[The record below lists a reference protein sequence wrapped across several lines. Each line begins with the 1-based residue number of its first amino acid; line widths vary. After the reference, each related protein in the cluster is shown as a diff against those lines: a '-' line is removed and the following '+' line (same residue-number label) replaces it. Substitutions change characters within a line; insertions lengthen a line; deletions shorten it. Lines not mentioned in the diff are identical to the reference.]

1 MPTKFNERVAV
12 LLPLYNPEPY
22 LFDQLESLAS
32 QDIEKFDL
40 IWGVSKDE
48 NNSIPAIDAMC
59 AFTNNYFV
67 DINGLSASN
76 AFFKLLSKAAE
87 YDYVAFC
94 DQDDIWEKSKLSKQ
108 VASLKQF
115 ENSVALSHSN
125 FTILNDKNFNV
136 VDNCYSHK
144 VDTLLE
150 GNCARGCTMVLNK
163 KLVRTILESPVE
175 RMIWHDWWTIL
186 IASAYGVIVKNVEP
200 LTKYRLHERNLVG
213 IPGIRRR
220 LINFI
225 HRKKGTSLNMG
236 LALLTMADELG
247 VLPPQELIHW
257 IKIYEKRGFNR
268 ILGTLF
274 SPRKRK
280 KILDD
285 LIRRVAFCVKIP

>member
-94 DQDDIWEKSKLSKQ
+94 DQDDIWEKSRLSKQ

-186 IASAYGVIVKNVEP
+186 IASANFVFCAGSTHSGFHSDAPNCES
-200 LTKYRLHERNLVG
+200 RSSCNLFCKG
-213 IPGIRRR
+213 AQCCSCSS
-220 LINFI
+220 
-225 HRKKGTSLNMG
+225 KKWRM
-236 LALLTMADELG
+236 TMH
-247 VLPPQELIHW
+247 QQ
-257 IKIYEKRGFNR
+257 
-268 ILGTLF
+268 
-274 SPRKRK
+274 S
-280 KILDD
+280 
-285 LIRRVAFCVKIP
+285 